1 MTLQEI
7 ADKISAKAAGGD
19 FGRSVKLDLGS
30 DGVIVVDGAKV
41 TTGDG
46 EADCT
51 ITLSKDN
58 LEELM
63 AGDLNP
69 TMAYMSGKLK
79 VDGDI
84 TVAMQL
90 SQIL

>member
-19 FGRSVKLDLGS
+19 FSRSVKLDLGS
-30 DGVIVVDGAKV
+30 DGTIVVDGSKV

-51 ITLSKDN
+51 ITMSKDD
-58 LEELM
+58 LESLM
-63 AGDLNP
+63 AGELNA

-79 VDGDI
+79 VAGDL

-90 SQIL
+90 SQVL

>member
-19 FGRSVKLDLGS
+19 FTRSVKLDLGG
-30 DGVIVVDGAKV
+30 DGTILVDGAKV
-41 TTGDG
+41 STGDG

-51 ITLSKDN
+51 ITMTKDD
-58 LEELM
+58 LESLM
-63 AGDLNP
+63 AGDLNA
-69 TMAYMSGKLK
+69 TMAYMTGKLK
-79 VDGDI
+79 VAGDL

-90 SQIL
+90 SQVL

>member
-19 FGRSVKLDLGS
+19 FTRSVKLDLGA
-30 DGVIVVDGAKV
+30 DGVIVVDGASV
-41 TTGDG
+41 STGEG

-51 ITLSKDN
+51 IKLTKDD

-63 AGDLNP
+63 SGDLNP

-79 VDGDI
+79 VEGDI